1 MLRATNRPHV
11 LVTPRT
17 PAQRLACVR
26 RLILACGGPHT
37 RLLALALFVAGCKAF
52 GFVPLETTKGTADVF
67 CGMEADRPASIVVA
81 VRVKRAVSDARFV
94 VTSKAPP
101 DAATDWVAKSAER
114 APVYLPKGVSCIRVP
129 LPPHMNGVSEFEIS
143 FSGNAG
149 NDHVTGG
156 LLTCQPAPVR
166 DWPCE
171 VR

>member
-11 LVTPRT
+11 LVTLRS

-26 RLILACGGPHT
+26 WLGLASGGPHI
-37 RLLALALFVAGCKAF
+37 RLLAMALFVAGCNAF
-52 GFVPLETTKGTADVF
+52 GFVPLKTTKGTADVF
-67 CGMEADRPASIVVA
+67 CGMEEDRLTSIVVA
-81 VRVKRAVSDARFV
+81 VRIKRAIPDARFV

-101 DAATDWVAKSAER
+101 NAPTDWVAKSAER
-114 APVYLPKGVSCIRVP
+114 GPVYLPKGVSCIRVP
-129 LPPHMNGVSEFEIS
+129 LPPTNGVREFEIS